1 MDIKEVEEIYHL
13 DVCINMKI
21 FTSCVAQKYGE
32 IKADISQINESSFD
46 DTFNKWKLLTE
57 GKIPAL
63 DVYRGYSWEFIKSIA
78 NKVPIQIISAGYG
91 VINIT
96 NLIVPYKITFS
107 NKFFDKGDFTI
118 PTFGMT
124 QEETNK
130 KWFNKLTPTV
140 EWDKDEVTLITCNPD
155 YLNLLNIPKK
165 DNLIILNEYPLA
177 RLSKWL
183 GAGAHAI
190 ANRFTK
196 FIVEE
201 YPNISGD
208 KELKELFEKLNKKHG
223 APLRVK
229 RNTVNDEFIINW
241 AKQGKTLLQLRDEGY
256 SCSYQRFSRLQ
267 DDEWLKN
274 NPDKKFTKN
283 FKL

>member
-1 MDIKEVEEIYHL
+1 MRV
-13 DVCINMKI
+13 

-32 IKADISQINESSFD
+32 IKADISQINEPSFD
-46 DTFNKWKLLTE
+46 NTFNKWKELTK

-63 DVYRGYSWEFIKSIA
+63 DVYRGYSWEFIKSMA
-78 NKVPIQIISAGYG
+78 DKVPIQIISAGYG
-91 VINIT
+91 VIDIKEP
-96 NLIVPYKITFS
+96 IIPYKITFS

-124 QEETNK
+124 QEETNQ
-130 KWFNKLTPTV
+130 KWFNKLTPNV
-140 EWDKDEVTLITCNPD
+140 EWDDNETTIVTCNPD
-155 YLNLLNIPKK
+155 YLGLLNIPKQ
-165 DNLIILNEYPLA
+165 DNIILLNDYKLT

-208 KELKELFEKLNKKHG
+208 KELKELFNELDKKHG
-223 APLRVK
+223 KALRTK
-229 RNTVNDEFIINW
+229 RNSVTDEFIIEW
-241 AKQGKTLLQLRDEGY
+241 ANEDKTLTQLRDKGY
-256 SCSYQRFSRLQ
+256 SCSYQRFTRLQ
-267 DDEWLKN
+267 DKEWLKN
-274 NPDKKFTKN
+274 NPDRKFTKQ
-283 FKL
+283 FKR